1 MENEFM
7 LLPSSMKN
15 RMFTIIAFIIAFLSW
30 SLHSSIHYFVYGE
43 PQFEFFP
50 DDVDEFLM
58 RTVIVILIILF
69 GIFADSFS
77 RNMLVKQQQ
86 TEAARI
92 YRSMLS
98 ATHHI
103 LNNLLHQMELFKM
116 EALNSKDFDRDIIKL
131 YDQVFNEASDLV
143 DRLSHVENITEENIW
158 ASVDPKNIENLSNEV
173 NLTDTK
179 KHTND

>member
-1 MENEFM
+1 
-7 LLPSSMKN
+7 MKN
-15 RMFTIIAFIIAFLSW
+15 RVFTIIACIIAFLIW
-30 SLHSSIHYFVYGE
+30 SAESALHYFVYNE

-50 DDVDEFLM
+50 DAAHELVM
-58 RTVIVILIILF
+58 RSVIVILIVLF

-116 EALNSKDFDRDIIKL
+116 EALNSKDFDQDIIKL
-131 YDQVFNEASDLV
+131 YDQVVNEASDLV
-143 DRLSHVENITEENIW
+143 KRLSDVENITEGDIW
-158 ASVDPKNIENLSNEV
+158 ASVDPKIIGNLSNEI
-173 NLTDTK
+173 NSADAEK
-179 KHTND
+179 PHD

>member
-15 RMFTIIAFIIAFLSW
+15 RMFTIIAFIIAFLIWFLDST
-30 SLHSSIHYFVYGE
+30 IHYFVYGE

-50 DDVDEFLM
+50 DDVDEFWM
-58 RTVIVILIILF
+58 RSVIVILIILF

-103 LNNLLHQMELFKM
+103 LNNMLHQMGLFKM
-116 EALNSKDFDRDIIKL
+116 EALNSKDFDQDIIKL
-131 YDQVFNEASDLV
+131 YDQVINEASDLV
-143 DRLSHVENITEENIW
+143 DRLSRVENITEENIW
-158 ASVDPKNIENLSNEV
+158 ASVDPKNIGNLSNEI
-173 NLTDTK
+173 NPADAKNRMTD
-179 KHTND
+179 